1 MMLVMYVILW
11 YVQGFLFPGYEYHT
25 KGSLGGPGAG
35 RTLEHMPL
43 AVQ

>member
-11 YVQGFLFPGYEYHT
+11 YVQGFLFPEYHT

-35 RTLEHMPL
+35 GTLEHMPL